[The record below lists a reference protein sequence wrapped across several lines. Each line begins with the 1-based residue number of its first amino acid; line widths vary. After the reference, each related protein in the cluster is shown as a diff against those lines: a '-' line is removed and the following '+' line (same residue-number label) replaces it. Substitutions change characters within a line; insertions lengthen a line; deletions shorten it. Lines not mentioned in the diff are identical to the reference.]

1 MTTDDLKGSSG
12 FQRRYRY
19 APYFFLLPFF
29 LITAVFFIYP
39 LIQAVPLAFYQ
50 TNGPLS
56 RAWVGLDNF
65 IFILT
70 DEVFHKAVFNTC
82 FYAFF
87 SVFLQLPL
95 ALCLALLLN
104 SRKDK
109 LKGFFRLLLFSPN
122 LVGQVFVGVIF
133 SVIFIPRFGLFNR
146 FLHALIG
153 WGLEEHWLDQP
164 ELVMPAIVL
173 TALWLYTGFNMIYF
187 LAGLQSVDQ
196 DLIDAARIDG
206 ANAWQVFWNV
216 TFPAIKPVATFVVV
230 ISTIGS
236 FQSFELPYS
245 LLRNYGEG
253 FGPQNS
259 GMTIVGYLYD
269 TAFNSGDLGTGAA
282 VGWILALII
291 FSISVVQIR
300 LSGTLRR
307 EA

>member
-1 MTTDDLKGSSG
+1 MMADKPTGTSG
-12 FQRRYRY
+12 FQRRYRF
-19 APYFFLLPFF
+19 APYVFLLPFF
-29 LITAVFFIYP
+29 IITATFFIYP
-39 LIQAVPLAFYQ
+39 LMKAIPLAFYQ

-56 RAWVGLDNF
+56 RVWVGLDNF
-65 IFILT
+65 KFILT
-70 DEVFHKAVFNTC
+70 DEVFHKALFNTC

-95 ALCLALLLN
+95 ALGLALLLN
-104 SRKDK
+104 TRRDK
-109 LKGFFRLLLFSPN
+109 LKGFFRLVLFSPN

-173 TALWLYTGFNMIYF
+173 TGLWLYTGFNMIYF
-187 LAGLQSVDQ
+187 LAGLQAVDQ
-196 DLIDAARIDG
+196 NLVDAARIDG

-216 TFPAIKPVATFVVV
+216 TFPAIKPVATFVVI

-236 FQSFELPYS
+236 FQLFELPFS
-245 LLRNYGEG
+245 LLRNYGQG

-269 TAFNSGDLGTGAA
+269 SAFNNGDLGMGAA
-282 VGWILALII
+282 VGWILAMII
-291 FSISVVQIR
+291 FTISMVQIKV
-300 LSGTLRR
+300 SGTVRR

>member
-1 MTTDDLKGSSG
+1 MADKPAGTSG
-12 FQRRYRY
+12 FHRRYRF
-19 APYFFLLPFF
+19 APYVFLLPFF
-29 LITAVFFIYP
+29 IVTATFFIYP
-39 LIQAVPLAFYQ
+39 LLKAIPLAFYQ

-65 IFILT
+65 KFILT
-70 DEVFHKAVFNTC
+70 DEVFHKALFNTC

-95 ALCLALLLN
+95 ALGLALLLN
-104 SRKDK
+104 SRRDK
-109 LKGFFRLLLFSPN
+109 MKGFFRLLMFSPN

-146 FLHALIG
+146 FLHTLIG

-173 TALWLYTGFNMIYF
+173 TGLWLYTGFNMIYF

-196 DLIDAARIDG
+196 NLVDAARIDG
-206 ANAWQVFWNV
+206 ANAWQVFRNV
-216 TFPAIKPVATFVVV
+216 TFPAIKPVATFVVI

-236 FQSFELPYS
+236 FQLFELPYS
-245 LLRNYGEG
+245 LLRNYGDG

-269 TAFNSGDLGTGAA
+269 SAFNNGDLGTGAA
-282 VGWILALII
+282 VGWILAMII
-291 FSISVVQIR
+291 FSISMVQIR
-300 LSGTLRR
+300 ISGTVRR

>member
-1 MTTDDLKGSSG
+1 MADKPAGTSG
-12 FQRRYRY
+12 FHRRYRF
-19 APYFFLLPFF
+19 APYVFLLPFF
-29 LITAVFFIYP
+29 IVTATFFIYP
-39 LIQAVPLAFYQ
+39 LLKAIPLAFYQ

-65 IFILT
+65 KFILT
-70 DEVFHKAVFNTC
+70 DEVSHKALFNTC

-95 ALCLALLLN
+95 ALGLALLLN
-104 SRKDK
+104 SRRDK
-109 LKGFFRLLLFSPN
+109 MKGFFRLLMFSPN

-173 TALWLYTGFNMIYF
+173 TGLWLYTGFNMIYF

-196 DLIDAARIDG
+196 NLVDAARIDG
-206 ANAWQVFWNV
+206 ANAWQVFRNV
-216 TFPAIKPVATFVVV
+216 TFPAIKPVATFVVI

-236 FQSFELPYS
+236 FQLFELPYS
-245 LLRNYGEG
+245 LLRNYGDG

-269 TAFNSGDLGTGAA
+269 SAFNNGDLGTGAA
-282 VGWILALII
+282 VGWILAMII
-291 FSISVVQIR
+291 FSISMVQIR
-300 LSGTLRR
+300 ISGTVRR

>member
-1 MTTDDLKGSSG
+1 MADKPAGTSG
-12 FQRRYRY
+12 FHRRYRF
-19 APYFFLLPFF
+19 APYVFLLPFF
-29 LITAVFFIYP
+29 IVTATFFIYP
-39 LIQAVPLAFYQ
+39 LLKAIPLAFYQ

-65 IFILT
+65 KFILT
-70 DEVFHKAVFNTC
+70 DEVFHKALFNTC

-95 ALCLALLLN
+95 ALGLALLLN
-104 SRKDK
+104 SRRDK
-109 LKGFFRLLLFSPN
+109 MKGFFRLLMFSPN

-173 TALWLYTGFNMIYF
+173 TGLWLYTGFNMIYF

-196 DLIDAARIDG
+196 NLVDAARIDG
-206 ANAWQVFWNV
+206 ANAWQVFRNV
-216 TFPAIKPVATFVVV
+216 TFPAIKPVATFVVI

-236 FQSFELPYS
+236 FQLFELPYS
-245 LLRNYGEG
+245 LLRNYGDG

-269 TAFNSGDLGTGAA
+269 SAFNNGDLGTGAA
-282 VGWILALII
+282 VGWILAMII
-291 FSISVVQIR
+291 FSISMVQIR
-300 LSGTLRR
+300 ISGTVRR